1 MQLGTLAI
9 GFIILLVLT
18 VRGSDYF
25 ALMKL
30 LSAGLWF
37 LLMFNFGALLI
48 GSVALPLIIGVFLLA
63 ALIGKF
69 CTSFKARKLFEDD
82 DDSEESRM
90 ENGGEAPAND
100 GSDDSGVSE
109 RGMTL
114 NALRSVLSL
123 DYDETDSV
131 GQDQETR
138 QDTEFS
144 TTSFLSDEDS
154 TTCSPYSKKQ
164 ESTRI
169 SEKVKRSSMKRDK
182 EKKSKKGEMEEDTL
196 DEKPRVSFG
205 PAETVGDLSPAKES
219 DTLSLST
226 SETELREEED
236 DVDGR
241 GRPFVLSEM
250 SAKERAR
257 ARRQSNRVFIV
268 LFTACFVVYIW
279 RHPLLVLLFIPFGV
293 WSGLKN
299 AFNFAVARN
308 SEFVAE
314 LFSRWSD
321 IRNIIQTR
329 RSILLPSPIPTIIQV
344 YLVIDKKI
352 LNIVRSS
359 IGGLL
364 TTFIIV
370 SLLIGMT
377 AVTILLLFEIQVE
390 VMHYVTSAL
399 AVWNSTVADNQQIN
413 E

>member
-131 GQDQETR
+131 GQETR

-144 TTSFLSDEDS
+144 MTSFPSDEDS
-154 TTCSPYSKKQ
+154 TTCSPHSKKQ
-164 ESTRI
+164 ESTWT
-169 SEKVKRSSMKRDK
+169 SAKVKRSSMKRDK

-236 DVDGR
+236 DDVDGR

-268 LFTACFVVYIW
+268 LFTACFVVYVW

-308 SEFVAE
+308 SEFVAG
-314 LFSRWSD
+314 LSSRWSD
-321 IRNIIQTR
+321 IRNVIQTR
-329 RSILLPSPIPTIIQV
+329 RLILLPSPIPTIIQI

-352 LNIVRSS
+352 SNIVRSS

-377 AVTILLLFEIQVE
+377 TVTVLLLFEIQVE